1 LISLL
6 SGILTIY
13 NWGVVCTL
21 LFFLFAIGRFYEEKS
36 GNRSFYQLFLIP
48 AGLFA
53 LAAIEYARLVPLIS
67 GDLWGDLLRFI
78 GGVVLGGAGFF
89 LLRLMIGGRS

>member
-1 LISLL
+1 LISLI

-36 GNRSFYQLFLIP
+36 GHHSYYRLFLIP
-48 AGLFA
+48 VGLFA
-53 LAAIEYARLVPLIS
+53 LAAIEYARLAPLIS
-67 GDLWGDLLRFI
+67 GDILGDLLRFV